1 MPVLLKCL
9 FTKQMKRQYS
19 MLEKIFF
26 TSMHVQNLKQEKK
39 IRLII
44 SSILSIRK
52 KPQSKQQPP

>member
-39 IRLII
+39 NPSHHIFYPFY
-44 SSILSIRK
+44 SK
-52 KPQSKQQPP
+52 KNPV